1 MTEEEQFKEVL
12 SEVYSL
18 YIKHGARSNKN
29 IMYFHNHIKNLLL
42 EIFKE
47 PDYEI
52 LLEHDVKSYNS
63 SSKKKC
69 DEIRITI
76 YNISCKNYKI

>member
-1 MTEEEQFKEVL
+1 MTEEDRFKEVL

-18 YIKHGARSNKN
+18 YIKHGSRSNKN
-29 IMYFHNHIKNLLL
+29 IKNLLL

-47 PDYEI
+47 PDYKV

-63 SSKKKC
+63 SGKKKC
-69 DEIRITI
+69 DEIRRTI
-76 YNISCKNYKI
+76 YNISCKNY